1 MDPGTLKNVFFHFVF
16 VKTRKLKISYGEK
29 IKQTTNNLNIE
40 KKRKSQKDT
49 NKTITKLKKRNST
62 SFTNTMAQ

>member
-1 MDPGTLKNVFFHFVF
+1 MDPGTLKNVFFLFVF

-40 KKRKSQKDT
+40 KKRK
-49 NKTITKLKKRNST
+49 ITKRHK
-62 SFTNTMAQ
+62 